1 MQINSTDNKKMLWDL
16 LSPTFPDNTNCKRK
30 MQLFIDKR
38 TELFHKD
45 RFKHSNNIM
54 EMNKKLLIQAKQYLK
69 SVLQTTAV
77 INHKV
82 KTKEIYPQNQ
92 AVDRNYDKFVT
103 KKGQKTV
110 FENRL
115 REKQDSFS
123 QLIEGKKPKRI
134 DFSDKADKPI
144 STMSHLI
151 DETLAARQKELE
163 SITTNYTNEGVET
176 WLVNGGKQNR
186 KQTNI
191 KIQNEIKGILKPIE
205 ISTQKKVTFEEKEET
220 EKENTTSSFF
230 SRLKQR
236 SNNSDRELV
245 QHNNNSDREL
255 LQQIIENQEK
265 LMITQTEILEY
276 LNKTNA

>member
-16 LSPTFPDNTNCKRK
+16 LSPTFPDNINCKRK
-30 MQLFIDKR
+30 MQLFIDKK

-54 EMNKKLLIQAKQYLK
+54 EMNKKLLIQAKQYLIQYNIK
-69 SVLQTTAV
+69 YATAL

-82 KTKEIYPQNQ
+82 KTTEIHPQNQ

-103 KKGQKTV
+103 KKEQKTV

-123 QLIEGKKPKRI
+123 QLIDGKKPKRI

-163 SITTNYTNEGVET
+163 SITTNYTNEGVKT
-176 WLVNGGKQNR
+176 WLVNGGKQN
-186 KQTNI
+186 
-191 KIQNEIKGILKPIE
+191 QN
-205 ISTQKKVTFEEKEET
+205 
-220 EKENTTSSFF
+220 
-230 SRLKQR
+230 R
-236 SNNSDRELV
+236 
-245 QHNNNSDREL
+245 
-255 LQQIIENQEK
+255 QI
-265 LMITQTEILEY
+265 
-276 LNKTNA
+276 

>member
-1 MQINSTDNKKMLWDL
+1 
-16 LSPTFPDNTNCKRK
+16 
-30 MQLFIDKR
+30 
-38 TELFHKD
+38 
-45 RFKHSNNIM
+45 
-54 EMNKKLLIQAKQYLK
+54 
-69 SVLQTTAV
+69 
-77 INHKV
+77 
-82 KTKEIYPQNQ
+82 
-92 AVDRNYDKFVT
+92 
-103 KKGQKTV
+103 
-110 FENRL
+110 
-115 REKQDSFS
+115 
-123 QLIEGKKPKRI
+123 
-134 DFSDKADKPI
+134 
-144 STMSHLI
+144 MSHLI

-176 WLVNGGKQNR
+176 WLVNGGKQNP

-236 SNNSDRELV
+236 SNNSDKELI

-265 LMITQTEILEY
+265 LMITQTEILKY

>member
-30 MQLFIDKR
+30 MQQFIDNK

-45 RFKHSNNIM
+45 RFKHNNNIM

-69 SVLQTTAV
+69 SVSQTV
-77 INHKV
+77 VVNHKI
-82 KTKEIYPQNQ
+82 KTNESYPPNQ
-92 AVDRNYDKFVT
+92 EVNRNYDTFVT
-103 KKGQKTV
+103 KKEQTTV

-123 QLIEGKKPKRI
+123 QLIDGKKPKRI
-134 DFSDKADKPI
+134 DFSDKADTPI

-151 DETLAARQKELE
+151 DETLAAREKELE
-163 SITTNYTNEGVET
+163 SITTNYNNKDVKT
-176 WLVNGGKQNR
+176 WLVNGRKQNQT
-186 KQTNI
+186 QTNI
-191 KIQNEIKGILKPIE
+191 KIQDEIKGILKPIE
-205 ISTQKKVTFEEKEET
+205 ISTQKKVTFKEEEEEKT
-220 EKENTTSSFF
+220 EKENTASSFF

-236 SNNSDRELV
+236 SNNSDREL
-245 QHNNNSDREL
+245 

-265 LMITQTEILEY
+265 LLEQQNQILDC